1 MTVSATTAIA
11 QRAPFALD
19 RYLQDS
25 IGLDPKQLADIERG
39 RVVTKVLPAQLPRDI
54 TVFGIV
60 AVRATRDAY
69 VARLGDIG
77 RLQALRSAEFGIVRD
92 SATPADLAGLSV
104 DESDYRDLRDC
115 KVNDCK
121 FKLSEPTM
129 RQFAQGV
136 NWTGHD
142 AKAQADSIMRADLAS
157 LISRYRASGNAAMVR
172 YDDYRGTLSS
182 EVFADLLGQSSYL
195 RDYSTELRDYLLNYP
210 ARKPEGT
217 HDAVYWSQEK
227 ISRLRRTLTL
237 THIVVYAPSAG
248 TPVVARK
255 LIYANHYF
263 EGALELLAV
272 FDAPPASGVPRIYL
286 VTARRY
292 RFDNLP
298 TGGFLNIRGR
308 VRDQLANLLR
318 SDLEKERKA
327 SETP

>member
-1 MTVSATTAIA
+1 MMGATTATA

-25 IGLDPKQLADIERG
+25 IGLDAKEMAEIERG
-39 RVVTKVLPAQLPRDI
+39 RVVSKVLPTQQPRDI

-60 AVRATRDAY
+60 AVRTTRDAY
-69 VARLGDIG
+69 VARLTDVR
-77 RLQALRSAEFGIVRD
+77 RLQALRSTEFGVVRD
-92 SATPADLAGLSV
+92 SATAADLAGIST

-115 KVNDCK
+115 KANDCK
-121 FKLSEPTM
+121 FKLPESMM

-136 NWTGHD
+136 DWNGRE
-142 AKAQADSIMRADLAS
+142 AKAQADSMMRADLAS
-157 LISRYRASGNAAMVR
+157 LIARYRASGNSAMVR
-172 YDDYRGTLSS
+172 YDDYRGTPSS
-182 EVFADLLGQSSYL
+182 DVFAELLGQSSFL
-195 RDYSTELRDYLLNYP
+195 RDYSTELRDYLVNYP
-210 ARKPEGT
+210 ARRPEGAR
-217 HDAVYWSQEK
+217 DALYWSQDK

-237 THIVVYAPSAG
+237 THMVVYTPAAG
-248 TPVVARK
+248 TPIVARK

-263 EGALELLAV
+263 EGALELLGV
-272 FDAPPASGVPRIYL
+272 FDAPPESGMPRIYL
-286 VTARRY
+286 VTVRRY

-298 TGGFLNIRGR
+298 SGGFLNIRGR